1 MISRFF
7 KSYWRNIRKHPGFSI
22 LNITGLSI
30 GLTSSMLLLLYVK
43 YHLDFD
49 KQISEADRIYFVY
62 NNQKGDDKIF
72 TFGATP
78 YQIAPAIK
86 GTVPG
91 VEEVVRVEPFQGAGQ
106 LSYGKN
112 SFRKTGV
119 FVDPSIFKMFKYHF
133 IQGNPSQALGNINS
147 IVITQ
152 DLASTLFGRENPV
165 GKLVKRN
172 NLESLVVTGVIE
184 NVPPNSTLQFD
195 YLLNLSLFI
204 NENPGF
210 KQAGWGSNF
219 LKTYVKL
226 KDQNQFP
233 AANSVVKKMLKAH
246 QEGYSGEAFLF
257 PLLKLHLYDKFENGL
272 PVGGLVDQINLLFI
286 LAMVILLIAC
296 VNFMNL
302 STARSEE
309 RAKEVGIRK
318 SLGSRKA
325 SLIGQFISESLLL
338 SFIATLLAIICLII
352 TMPFFDSLLSLQ
364 LKIPYKTGSFYV
376 FVFFLWL
383 VTGVV
388 SGSYPA
394 FYLSS
399 FNPVKVLKGTLKG
412 SDNVLPVRQI
422 LVVVQFGFAAFL
434 IIATLVIFRQLNY
447 IRQLPVG
454 YNRGGIVEVPV
465 EGSLGKKLPVF
476 LSSLQEK
483 RAIIASCP
491 LSQSITQNGSN
502 TWGYEWPKKRPNEKV
517 LIDILSAGFDFCKT
531 TGVTL
536 KEGRDFQPSHPSD
549 TSYKN
554 VIVNETAVNLMRLK
568 SPLGTILR
576 NGENSY
582 TIIGVIKDFVWG
594 SPYSKAAP
602 MVIDYCSA
610 NSRRVL
616 ALKLSPSESATRS
629 ISQIQEELKKVN
641 PAFNPQINFVDQ
653 DFEHK
658 FASEKLLASLSNLFG
673 GLAIAISSLGLLGLA
688 AYAAEKRNKEIG
700 IRKVLGAA
708 TWQIMEM
715 LTKDF
720 IRLVVIANL
729 IAIPLAYYSMHLW
742 LQKFDFKTT
751 LSWWIFASVIL
762 ITVVIAFVT
771 VGFQAYRAAIVNPIK
786 SIRSE

>member
-1 MISRFF
+1 MISRFL

-22 LNITGLSI
+22 LNIAGLAI

-43 YHLDFD
+43 YHVDFD
-49 KQISEADRIYFVY
+49 KQIPEADRIYFVY

-78 YQIAPAIK
+78 YPMAPAIK

-91 VEEVVRVEPFQGAGQ
+91 VEEVVRVEAFEGPSQ
-106 LSYGKN
+106 LIYGKN
-112 SFRKTGV
+112 TFKKIGIFS
-119 FVDPSIFKMFKYHF
+119 DPSIFKIFKYHF
-133 IQGNPSQALGNINS
+133 IQGNASNALGGVNS

-152 DLASTLFGRENPV
+152 KLASTLFGPEDPI
-165 GKLVKRN
+165 GKIVKRN
-172 NLESLVVTGVIE
+172 NGTNLLVTGVIE
-184 NVPPNSTLQFD
+184 NVPPSSTLQFD

-219 LKTYVKL
+219 LRTYVKL
-226 KDQNQFP
+226 KDQSQFP
-233 AANSVVKKMLKAH
+233 AANSMINKMINANQKD
-246 QEGYSGEAFLF
+246 YFGEAFLF
-257 PLLKLHLYDKFENGL
+257 PLRKLHLYDKFENGL
-272 PVGGLVDQINLLFI
+272 PEGGLVDQVHLLFI
-286 LAMVILLIAC
+286 LAMAILVIAC

-338 SFIATLLAIICLII
+338 SFIATLLAVICLII
-352 TMPFFDSLLSLQ
+352 TLPFFNNLLSLE
-364 LKIPYKTGSFYV
+364 LKIPFGTWSFYV
-376 FVFFLWL
+376 FVCSLSL
-383 VTGVV
+383 VTGIVA
-388 SGSYPA
+388 GSYPA
-394 FYLSS
+394 FYLSA
-399 FNPVKVLKGTLKG
+399 FNPVKVLKGTLQG
-412 SDNVLPVRQI
+412 SHNVLQVRQI

-434 IIATLVIFRQLNY
+434 IIATLVIFRQLSY
-447 IRQLPVG
+447 IRELPVG
-454 YNRGGIVEVPV
+454 YDRGGIVEIPV
-465 EGSLGKKLPVF
+465 EGSLGQKSPV
-476 LSSLQEK
+476 LISSLKER

-502 TWGYEWPKKRPNEKV
+502 TWGYEWPGKRPNEKV
-517 LIDILSAGFDFCKT
+517 LMDVLAAGFDFCKT

-536 KEGRDFQPSHPSD
+536 EAGRDFQPDHPAD
-549 TSYKN
+549 TADKN
-554 VIVNETAVNLMRLK
+554 VLINQTAAKLMRLN
-568 SPLGTILR
+568 SPIGTILR
-576 NGENSY
+576 NGQTSY

-602 MVIDYCSA
+602 MVIDYCSL
-610 NSRRVL
+610 NSSRVL
-616 ALKLSPSESATRS
+616 ALKLNPAESATRS
-629 ISQIQEELKKVN
+629 ISEIQGELKKAN
-641 PAFNPQINFVDQ
+641 PAFSPQVNFVDQ
-653 DFEHK
+653 DFERK
-658 FASEKLLASLSNLFG
+658 FASEKLLASLANLFG

-715 LTKDF
+715 LTKEF
-720 IRLVVIANL
+720 IKLVVIANL
-729 IAIPLAYYSMHLW
+729 IAIPLAYYAMHSW

-771 VGFQAYRAAIVNPIK
+771 VGFQAYRAAIVNPVK